1 MSEDSK
7 VQHFQN
13 TDELRRAAWQYVLDN
28 FFEFSR
34 YTLENAEELRHREFG
49 EIALQY
55 YLDKQRVNKG

>member
-13 TDELRRAAWQYVLDN
+13 TDELRRAAWQYLLDN

-49 EIALQY
+49 E
-55 YLDKQRVNKG
+55 